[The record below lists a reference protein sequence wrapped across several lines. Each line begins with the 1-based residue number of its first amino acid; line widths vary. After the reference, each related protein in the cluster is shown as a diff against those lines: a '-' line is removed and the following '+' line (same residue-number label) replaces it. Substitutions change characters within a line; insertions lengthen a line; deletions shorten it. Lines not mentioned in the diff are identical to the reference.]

1 MNFEE
6 TFFKSINIISKG
18 NLTQSEVDDFFNS
31 ATSILQNASKKSN
44 IKDNFTPFYY
54 QPTATLGCFLV
65 SEKTKSEYHIMYD
78 LYKNEI
84 IFYSS
89 IMNWENIK
97 NLNDS
102 FWSEFLE
109 MSQKYDFKFG
119 SFSGPFYD
127 KDKTP
132 EFSANYKSFVFNLM
146 SVYVTAMLESKEE
159 RMNISFGQLEIV
171 WAAQKKIPE
180 ILEQLN
186 IAFKFFYRFNYL
198 LWKSA
203 DIRRQNQNNK
213 KKKLNGK

>member
-18 NLTQSEVDDFFNS
+18 ELKQTEVNDFFNS
-31 ATSILQNASKKSN
+31 SISILKNASKKSN
-44 IKDNFTPFYY
+44 IKDNFTPLYY
-54 QPTATLGCFLV
+54 KPSATLGCFVV
-65 SEKTKSEYHIMYD
+65 SEKTKSEYHIMFD
-78 LYKNEI
+78 IYKNEI
-84 IFYSS
+84 IFYST
-89 IMNWENIK
+89 INNWENIK

-109 MSQKYDFKFG
+109 MSEKYNFKFG
-119 SFSGPFYD
+119 SYSGPFFD
-127 KDKTP
+127 KEKTP
-132 EFSANYKSFVFNLM
+132 EFIVNYKSFVFNLM
-146 SVYVTAMLESKEE
+146 SVYVIAMLESKED

-171 WAAQKKIPE
+171 WTPQRAISE
-180 ILEQLN
+180 VLEQLN

-198 LWKSA
+198 LWKSE